1 MGGTGGMGVT
11 GHAMVSTCYAL
22 VKVTRGY
29 PRILT
34 GASGRLQFAR
44 GLE

>member
-11 GHAMVSTCYAL
+11 GHAMVSTCYTL

-34 GASGRLQFAR
+34 GAPGRLQFAR